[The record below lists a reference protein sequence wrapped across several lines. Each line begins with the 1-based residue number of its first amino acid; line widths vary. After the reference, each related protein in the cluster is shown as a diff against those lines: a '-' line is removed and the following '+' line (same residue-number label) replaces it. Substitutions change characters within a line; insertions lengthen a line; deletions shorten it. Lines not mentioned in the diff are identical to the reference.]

1 MWLDILIELK
11 SEKLVINIM
20 MDLKVKQLKGPLFS
34 MTCKAIDKQTYRCCK
49 QKCHLKNQHPIL
61 AKAQKD
67 NYLNSVQ

>member
-49 QKCHLKNQHPIL
+49 QKCHLKN
-61 AKAQKD
+61 
-67 NYLNSVQ
+67 